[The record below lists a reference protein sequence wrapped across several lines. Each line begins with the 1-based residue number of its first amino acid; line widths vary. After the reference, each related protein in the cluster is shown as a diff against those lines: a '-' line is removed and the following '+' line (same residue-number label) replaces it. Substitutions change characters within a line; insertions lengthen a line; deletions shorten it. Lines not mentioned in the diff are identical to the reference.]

1 MRPVR
6 SIMGESDALPCLDRG
21 QLEHAHLVSP
31 GRVRSSSPALPGCLP
46 FARRSPS
53 RHRRAIAPATRV
65 SIIRRHRAEPESPRS
80 GAAGG
85 AVHWRSLCPPR
96 ARAQPDLGLA
106 AADQPRELRP
116 RLPRCVPHLPD
127 RHDAEA
133 RPVRHAL
140 DRRARL
146 LRLRRRAAGRL
157 SALRDPR
164 AHLPHRDVRPHD
176 DRREPDPVDLDGG
189 LPAARNAIREEHR
202 QAGRA
207 LHRRLR
213 PDGVRRGRGAD
224 AVHLGL
230 ATLDLSGQGHQGERG
245 GRRDGRRLWRRSP
258 TPGPAPVRAERRVC
272 RGRRALHRHDP
283 HAGAVA
289 DLRMDGR
296 RLRRGHHR
304 PSRQCAGSLYGGR
317 RHRDQR
323 GAHDGGDLARLG
335 AARLVHA
342 AHRRAA
348 AAARAVTKPRT
359 ATAAGFVVV
368 GALLALLPAL
378 SLPAF
383 YETFLYLVF
392 LGVALATSWNI
403 VSGYAGYFSFGH
415 AAFFGSGVYTTAT
428 LTSKYTVP
436 FLATLPLAGLVAA
449 LLGAG
454 IGLVAF
460 RVRGVRGELFA
471 LLTLAITFVLATIVL
486 NTPIDGGP
494 GVFLAAVP
502 VPPWL
507 GSSNATLYLLSVVVA
522 LGSVAV
528 AYGVQSSRWG
538 AGLFAI
544 RDDEDV
550 GEVLGVPT
558 YRYKVLAFVTSSFIA
573 GVVGGIYAI
582 FVTYVTVP
590 DVFSIGLA
598 VDAIMMA
605 VLGGTRYWFGPAC
618 GAAIVSG
625 LTRTLTGGPSAILNR
640 ALIGALLVAVIV
652 FLPDG
657 VAGGLARW
665 RRRRRGEATGLHAVT
680 AVVAAERQRPA
691 IETTLLACSD
701 VRKAFRGV
709 QALSGAT
716 LEARTGEILG

>member
-1 MRPVR
+1 VT
-6 SIMGESDALPCLDRG
+6 
-21 QLEHAHLVSP
+21 
-31 GRVRSSSPALPGCLP
+31 
-46 FARRSPS
+46 RR
-53 RHRRAIAPATRV
+53 RT
-65 SIIRRHRAEPESPRS
+65 
-80 GAAGG
+80 
-85 AVHWRSLCPPR
+85 
-96 ARAQPDLGLA
+96 A
-106 AADQPRELRP
+106 AAL
-116 RLPRCVPHLPD
+116 
-127 RHDAEA
+127 
-133 RPVRHAL
+133 
-140 DRRARL
+140 
-146 LRLRRRAAGRL
+146 
-157 SALRDPR
+157 
-164 AHLPHRDVRPHD
+164 
-176 DRREPDPVDLDGG
+176 
-189 LPAARNAIREEHR
+189 
-202 QAGRA
+202 
-207 LHRRLR
+207 
-213 PDGVRRGRGAD
+213 
-224 AVHLGL
+224 
-230 ATLDLSGQGHQGERG
+230 
-245 GRRDGRRLWRRSP
+245 
-258 TPGPAPVRAERRVC
+258 
-272 RGRRALHRHDP
+272 
-283 HAGAVA
+283 
-289 DLRMDGR
+289 
-296 RLRRGHHR
+296 
-304 PSRQCAGSLYGGR
+304 
-317 RHRDQR
+317 
-323 GAHDGGDLARLG
+323 
-335 AARLVHA
+335 
-342 AHRRAA
+342 
-348 AAARAVTKPRT
+348 
-359 ATAAGFVVV
+359 GFVAG

-378 SLPAF
+378 RLPAF

-392 LGVALATSWNI
+392 FWVALATSWNLI
-403 VSGYAGYFSFGH
+403 SGYAGYFSFGH

-428 LTSKYTVP
+428 LTSKYSVP

-449 LLGAG
+449 LISAG
-454 IGLVAF
+454 TGVVVF

-471 LLTLAITFVLATIVL
+471 LLTLAVTFVLATIVL

-507 GSSNATLYLLSVVVA
+507 GSSNATLYLLSVLVA

-573 GVVGGIYAI
+573 GVVGGIYAL

-605 VLGGTRYWFGPAC
+605 ALGGTRYWFGPAF

-625 LTRTLTGGPSAILNR
+625 LTQTLTGGQSAILNR
-640 ALIGALLVAVIV
+640 ALIGAVLVAVIV

-665 RRRRRGEATGLHAVT
+665 RRRRGDATRPVAVT

-716 LEARTGEILG
+716 LEARTGEILGLIGPNGSGKSTLINVISGYDRADGGRITFDGHEITTVAGHRIAGLGLSRTYQIPRSCRRLTVLDNVALAAMFGKPGLAREAARREAHRSLAFTGLETRAAALPAELNLHERKFLDLARALAAQPRLILLDEVLSGLTPTQMAGAVGLVRKIRDHGTTVIFVEHVMSAVIDLADRIVVLASGQVLAEGKPRDVMRDPAVIRAYLGRAYA